1 MFRNVPAAEITETA
15 DDAVASADLIPLS
28 VLALDFGGVPAEGW
42 PAFLGRRAIAF
53 VPDDIGR
60 DSIRRSDAQMLLHE
74 QRASQLRAAKL
85 RQLAEAE
92 AVEADQLRR
101 AQIWQGVPADHMP
114 PGVPPAAA
122 MLQTARD
129 AQPKRTTPLEEAL
142 SNSGTL
148 TYHPMQGEEA
158 S

>member
-1 MFRNVPAAEITETA
+1 MFKTAPAVEPAPVEVEP
-15 DDAVASADLIPLS
+15 ADLIPLS
-28 VLALDFGGVPAEGW
+28 HFALDHPQPSEGW
-42 PAFLGRRAIAF
+42 SNFLGRRGIKLR
-53 VPDDIGR
+53 PDDIGR
-60 DSIRRSDAQMLLHE
+60 DSIRRSDAQVLLHE
-74 QRASQLRAAKL
+74 QRASQLRAVKL

-101 AQIWQGVPADHMP
+101 AQIWKGVPADHMP
-114 PGVPPAAA
+114 PGVAPAAV
-122 MLQTARD
+122 MLQADRD

-148 TYHPMQGEEA
+148 TYHALSKGDE

>member
-1 MFRNVPAAEITETA
+1 MFRTAPVAEPAPVEVEP
-15 DDAVASADLIPLS
+15 ADLIPLS
-28 VLALDFGGVPAEGW
+28 HFALDHPQPVEGW
-42 PAFLGRRAIAF
+42 SNFLGRRGITLR
-53 VPDDIGR
+53 PDDIGR

-74 QRASQLRAAKL
+74 QRANQLRAAKL

-129 AQPKRTTPLEEAL
+129 AKPKRTTPLEEAL

>member
-1 MFRNVPAAEITETA
+1 MFKTA
-15 DDAVASADLIPLS
+15 PVVESTRDDSSHLEPLVPLS
-28 VLALDFGGVPAEGW
+28 VLALDHPQLAEGW
-42 PAFLGRRAIAF
+42 ADFLGRRAIAF
-53 VPDDIGR
+53 VPDDLGR
-60 DSIRRSDAQMLLHE
+60 DCVRRQDARRLLDE
-74 QRASQLRAAKL
+74 RRADQLRAAKL

-129 AQPKRTTPLEEAL
+129 AKPKRTTPLEEAL

-148 TYHPMQGEEA
+148 TYHALPKGDE

>member
-1 MFRNVPAAEITETA
+1 MMFKTAPAAEPAPVE
-15 DDAVASADLIPLS
+15 VEPADLIPLS
-28 VLALDFGGVPAEGW
+28 HFALDHPQPPEGW
-42 PAFLGRRAIAF
+42 SNFLGRRGITLR
-53 VPDDIGR
+53 PDDIGR
-60 DSIRRSDAQMLLHE
+60 DSIRRSDAQKLLHE
-74 QRASQLRAAKL
+74 QRANELRVTKL

-101 AQIWQGVPADHMP
+101 AQIWRGIPADHLP
-114 PGVPPAAA
+114 PGVAPAAV
-122 MLQTARD
+122 MLQADRD

-148 TYHPMQGEEA
+148 TYHALPRGGE